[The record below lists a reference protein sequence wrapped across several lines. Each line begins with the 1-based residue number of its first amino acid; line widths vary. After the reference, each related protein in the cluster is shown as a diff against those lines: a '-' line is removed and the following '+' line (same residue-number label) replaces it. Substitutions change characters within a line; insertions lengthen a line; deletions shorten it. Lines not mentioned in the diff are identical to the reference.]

1 MATINPIGYP
11 FRNEIP
17 QGSFILR
24 DNDTSEIIYSGT
36 AYPFPG
42 ESTAVIDVA
51 EILRGYV
58 PAPDYDKFF
67 NTPFTSMN
75 YAGFVHNISLESAGS
90 TITDKFMWNYSAKS
104 GHEFPTTGT
113 ALSKYP
119 DTRVFNGMLLPC
131 TSIYTD
137 TRTIVLNSYS
147 SSGAV
152 SKHTEF
158 QPINSAL
165 NVRFTAVKMNITSD
179 AKVKY
184 RFLTSENNKELSPY
198 LESQGTCVPDN
209 LYTLYYINMNGG
221 IDFVHCSG
229 TFKKKTNVK
238 KNTFTSAPVID
249 NPSKHSMINYSTDTY
264 NSYTLNTGLMNDQ
277 QSEAFQDIF
286 KSPKVWLFDY
296 KTNTFKAINIT
307 DTASD
312 VKRMDLDHLFNYT
325 ISARDSQTYTINS

>member
-24 DNDTSEIIYSGT
+24 DNDTTEIIYSGT

-90 TITDKFMWNYSAKS
+90 TITDKFIWNYSAKS
-104 GHEFPTTGT
+104 GHEFSTTGT

-137 TRTIVLNSYS
+137 TRTIVLN
-147 SSGAV
+147 
-152 SKHTEF
+152 
-158 QPINSAL
+158 
-165 NVRFTAVKMNITSD
+165 
-179 AKVKY
+179 
-184 RFLTSENNKELSPY
+184 
-198 LESQGTCVPDN
+198 
-209 LYTLYYINMNGG
+209 
-221 IDFVHCSG
+221 
-229 TFKKKTNVK
+229 
-238 KNTFTSAPVID
+238 
-249 NPSKHSMINYSTDTY
+249 
-264 NSYTLNTGLMNDQ
+264 
-277 QSEAFQDIF
+277 
-286 KSPKVWLFDY
+286 
-296 KTNTFKAINIT
+296 
-307 DTASD
+307 
-312 VKRMDLDHLFNYT
+312 
-325 ISARDSQTYTINS
+325 

>member
-67 NTPFTSMN
+67 NTQFTSMN

-90 TITDKFMWNYSAKS
+90 TITDKFIWNYSAKS

-119 DTRVFNGMLLPC
+119 DTRVFN
-131 TSIYTD
+131 
-137 TRTIVLNSYS
+137 V
-147 SSGAV
+147 
-152 SKHTEF
+152 
-158 QPINSAL
+158 
-165 NVRFTAVKMNITSD
+165 
-179 AKVKY
+179 
-184 RFLTSENNKELSPY
+184 
-198 LESQGTCVPDN
+198 
-209 LYTLYYINMNGG
+209 
-221 IDFVHCSG
+221 
-229 TFKKKTNVK
+229 
-238 KNTFTSAPVID
+238 
-249 NPSKHSMINYSTDTY
+249 
-264 NSYTLNTGLMNDQ
+264 
-277 QSEAFQDIF
+277 
-286 KSPKVWLFDY
+286 
-296 KTNTFKAINIT
+296 
-307 DTASD
+307 
-312 VKRMDLDHLFNYT
+312 
-325 ISARDSQTYTINS
+325 